1 MTANVMND
9 TLTGEELALLDR
21 VAAEAI
27 EPMAPPAAVRARIL
41 EAVRVTPQFDESVP
55 GEHESRTL
63 RAGEGRWSTLAP
75 GARMKRLSKDLVRKT
90 VTCLL
95 ELEPNALAPAH
106 DHEGTEDT
114 FVVRGS
120 CRIGALGLAA
130 GDFHHVEAGAHH
142 GDVVASGDG
151 CVLLI
156 TFALEEAA

>member
-1 MTANVMND
+1 MND
-9 TLTGEELALLDR
+9 TLTREELALLDR

-27 EPMAPPAAVRARIL
+27 EPVAPPSAMRARVLETVRA
-41 EAVRVTPQFDESVP
+41 TPQFDESVP

-63 RAGEGRWSTLAP
+63 RAAEGRWSAIAP
-75 GARMKRLSKDLVRKT
+75 GARLKRLSKDLQRKT

-95 ELEPNALAPAH
+95 ELEPNAIAPAH

-120 CRIGALGLAA
+120 CRIGSLGLAV

-142 GDVVASGDG
+142 GDVVASGEG
-151 CVLLI
+151 CLLLI

>member
-9 TLTGEELALLDR
+9 TLTREELALLDR
-21 VAAEAI
+21 VTAESI
-27 EPMAPPAAVRARIL
+27 EPVAPPSAMRARIL
-41 EAVRVTPQFDESVP
+41 ETVRVTPQFDESVP

-63 RAGEGRWSTLAP
+63 RAAEGRWSTVAP

-95 ELEPNALAPAH
+95 ELEPNAIAPAH

-130 GDFHHVEAGAHH
+130 GDFHHVEASAHH
-142 GDVVASGDG
+142 GDVVASSDG

>member
-27 EPMAPPAAVRARIL
+27 EPMAPPSAVRARIL

-75 GARMKRLSKDLVRKT
+75 V
-90 VTCLL
+90 
-95 ELEPNALAPAH
+95 APAH

-142 GDVVASGDG
+142 GDVVASSDG